1 MDSLKKW
8 LIFLAVLIPII
19 IVLTLLAINYG
30 GWGTS
35 LSEAAIPITNGIHE
49 IGKVIPNMMLEN
61 GYIML
66 LCYLS
71 VPILMFGAA
80 LIYWNKDWGYKLQP
94 ANTTTGGFQT
104 STTQTI
110 PVSSLQTATTTNPF
124 NNQTE
129 TKKE

>member
-19 IVLTLLAINYG
+19 IILTLLAIDYG

-35 LSEAAIPITNGIHE
+35 LSEAAVPVTDWIHN
-49 IGKVIPNMMLEN
+49 IGKVVPNMMLDN

-66 LCYLS
+66 LCYS
-71 VPILMFGAA
+71 MVPILMFGAA

-94 ANTTTGGFQT
+94 ENTSTGGFQA

-110 PVSSLQTATTTNPF
+110 PVGNLQTATTNNPF

-129 TKKE
+129 PKKE